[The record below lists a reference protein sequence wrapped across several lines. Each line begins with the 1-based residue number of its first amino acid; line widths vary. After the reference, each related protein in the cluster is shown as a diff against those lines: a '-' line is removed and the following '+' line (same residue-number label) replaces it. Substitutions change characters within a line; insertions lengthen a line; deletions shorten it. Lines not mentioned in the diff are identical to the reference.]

1 MEWTEAAGERKEI
14 GRRLE
19 AERKET
25 GRRLEAERTEDR
37 RKPDAQSEFYLA
49 KTSSDPRKTY
59 AASTEFGNSLL
70 KTIRNQVTF
79 SRM

>member
-37 RKPDAQSEFYLA
+37 RKPDAQSEFYVGQDEVRPQEDLC
-49 KTSSDPRKTY
+49 S
-59 AASTEFGNSLL
+59 EHG
-70 KTIRNQVTF
+70 IR
-79 SRM
+79 